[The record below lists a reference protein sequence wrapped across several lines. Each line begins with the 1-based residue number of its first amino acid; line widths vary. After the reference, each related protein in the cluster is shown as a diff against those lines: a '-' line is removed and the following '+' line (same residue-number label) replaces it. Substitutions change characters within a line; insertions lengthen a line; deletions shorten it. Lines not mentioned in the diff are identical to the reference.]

1 MPDVMAPSALTGA
14 TVQRLPRTA
23 RLLLRGDPVVLGRA
37 FQLDLPT
44 RPCTS
49 LPGDR
54 SALWLGPDEWLV
66 LAPASTVWPN
76 WEDDRGAAVDVGHR
90 QVGFVVQGP
99 QAADALAVAC
109 PLDLAL
115 SAFRVGACARTVFG
129 KAEIVLWRRDQQV
142 FHLEVW
148 RSFAA
153 YVEQLLAEGVREA
166 CAQPGAV

>member
-1 MPDVMAPSALTGA
+1 MPDIMAPSALTGA
-14 TVQRLPRTA
+14 TAQRLPRMA
-23 RLLLRGDPVVLGRA
+23 RLLLRGDPAVLGPA

-49 LPGDR
+49 RPG
-54 SALWLGPDEWLV
+54 
-66 LAPASTVWPN
+66 
-76 WEDDRGAAVDVGHR
+76 DRGAAVDIGHR
-90 QVGFVVQGP
+90 QIALSIQGP
-99 QAADALAVAC
+99 LAADALAVAC

-115 SAFRVGACARTVFG
+115 PAFPVGACTRTVFG
-129 KAEIVLWRRDQQV
+129 KAEIVLWRRDEQA

-166 CAQPGAV
+166 GAQPGAV